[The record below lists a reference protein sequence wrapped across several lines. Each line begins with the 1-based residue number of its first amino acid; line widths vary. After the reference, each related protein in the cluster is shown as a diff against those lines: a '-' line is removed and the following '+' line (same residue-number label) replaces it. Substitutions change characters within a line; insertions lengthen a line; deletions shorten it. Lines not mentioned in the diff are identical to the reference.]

1 MGRRELNSFLRR
13 MILLLRGVAAR
24 ITGLPPC
31 RTETMMFRRHALP
44 LALFGALAAGQ
55 AAAQSCDTSIEVVNN
70 SGVQV
75 DELYFNPASNSNW
88 GRDRLG
94 DNVLT
99 PGRKVSF
106 RPGRGGAYDFRVV
119 WSGGREAEIR
129 RVDICEVSRIIVGRG
144 SLLAE

>member
-1 MGRRELNSFLRR
+1 
-13 MILLLRGVAAR
+13 
-24 ITGLPPC
+24 
-31 RTETMMFRRHALP
+31 MFRRLALS

-55 AAAQSCDTSIEVVNN
+55 ASAQGCDTSIEVVNN

-75 DELYFNPASNSNW
+75 DQLYFGPTSDSNW

-94 DNVLT
+94 ENVLI
-99 PGRKVSF
+99 PGRKASF
-106 RPGRGGAYDFRVV
+106 RPGRGGNYDFRVV

-129 RVDICEVSRIIVGRG
+129 SVDICQVGRIVVGRG